1 MQMMIVVTTDGVM
14 SELTYSGS
22 FSNGKATP
30 IFREQKE
37 ILCRRMLSYMH
48 FLLKKTGLLK

>member
-1 MQMMIVVTTDGVM
+1 M

-48 FLLKKTGLLK
+48 FLLKEEFDQKCHGCIFYEGPG